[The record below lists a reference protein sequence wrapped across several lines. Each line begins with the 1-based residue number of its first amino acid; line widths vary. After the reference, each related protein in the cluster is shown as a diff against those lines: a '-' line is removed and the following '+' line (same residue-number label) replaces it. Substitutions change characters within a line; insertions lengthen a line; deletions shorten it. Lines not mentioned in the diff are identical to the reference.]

1 MPYVITSK
9 PLGAHKAGTSQH
21 FSRHAVSSLRKAR
34 RYVESAVVGVQG
46 YMAWDEPHMGP
57 LTEAGGI
64 VGPLPDGT
72 VIEVEQV
79 REIPGHARGK
89 CVHDGGDAVWCECEC
104 GWQGDLR
111 EHEQH
116 SCDAYNAR
124 QA

>member
-64 VGPLPDGT
+64 VGPLSDGT
-72 VIEVEQV
+72 VLVVERVEWQTL
-79 REIPGHARGK
+79 EDSAPGYITERG
-89 CVHDGGDAVWCECEC
+89 V
-104 GWQGDLR
+104 L
-111 EHEQH
+111 
-116 SCDAYNAR
+116 DAYNAR